1 MFIQI
6 RRKIE
11 KIDILLQIKDD
22 HKKKI
27 LSLIFKYI
35 WNQGNTFLIE
45 RRGGMNI
52 FPIPYK
58 IQQETKVTTVRIA
71 GKL

>member
-35 WNQGNTFLIE
+35 WNQGNTFLIW
-45 RRGGMNI
+45 GMNI

-58 IQQETKVTTVRIA
+58 IQQETKF
-71 GKL
+71 K